1 MLDILIEQT
10 QYPSIFEELWYS
22 NAVGYHIVI
31 KSHMDKFQNH
41 YAEWKIPDWDCC
53 VIHLHEI

>member
-1 MLDILIEQT
+1 MLDIFLIEQT
-10 QYPSIFEELWYS
+10 QYPSIFEELYS

-41 YAEWKIPDWDCC
+41 YAE
-53 VIHLHEI
+53 